1 MRIEIDVC
9 KKREE
14 LFVELCNLLNKKE
27 ALQLI
32 AKVDALIAQA
42 ERDALELQHM

>member
-1 MRIEIDVC
+1 MRIEIDVFQ
-9 KKREE
+9 KRSE
-14 LFVELCNLLNKKE
+14 LFAELCDLLNKKE

-42 ERDALELQHM
+42 ERDALELQHL